1 MTNILRMN
9 VVHKLKITDDEGRIT
24 SGFILR
30 VSDAQGRK
38 WVFPKRHT
46 SVFSVVLMIVG
57 QKHSPAHPGMIV
69 SAFKVS

>member
-1 MTNILRMN
+1 MHRGGN
-9 VVHKLKITDDEGRIT
+9 
-24 SGFILR
+24 GFSQR
-30 VSDAQGRK
+30 D
-38 WVFPKRHT
+38 T